1 MTVAEP
7 PKLLLSSSSDGGR
20 TGIEL
25 DAASS
30 TEDHRDSGGFDH
42 HCAPESAVKETSRLT
57 RPI

>member
-7 PKLLLSSSSDGGR
+7 PKLLLSSSDGGR
-20 TGIEL
+20 SGIEL
-25 DAASS
+25 DVAR
-30 TEDHRDSGGFDH
+30 EDHRDSGGFDH

>member
-7 PKLLLSSSSDGGR
+7 PKLLLSSSDGGR

-25 DAASS
+25 DAAR
-30 TEDHRDSGGFDH
+30 EDHRDSGGFDH